1 MSRILMVDDLEP
13 FRMLVRTILSFEGH
27 EVYEA
32 QSGPQ
37 AVQMVT
43 ENQFDLVLMDISMPG
58 EFDGLEACR
67 RIRQRPELKKLP
79 IVMVSASSTE
89 GVPAVAAS
97 VGANR
102 YLYKPFRTSD
112 LIETVSKLLTKTQP

>member
-67 RIRQRPELKKLP
+67 RIRQRSELKKLP
-79 IVMVSASSTE
+79 IVMVSAKSSE
-89 GVPAVAAS
+89 AVRGSAVS
-97 VGANR
+97 LGATC
-102 YLYKPFRTSD
+102 YLDKPFRSND
-112 LIETVSKLLTKTQP
+112 LIDTVSRLLAGS